1 MKRYVSI
8 RDSAG
13 DLIDDST
20 IPESSQGHLILD
32 NFIKLI

>member
-1 MKRYVSI
+1 MKKYVSI
-8 RDSAG
+8 RNSAG
-13 DLIDDST
+13 AFIDDPT

>member
-1 MKRYVSI
+1 MKKYVSI
-8 RDSAG
+8 KDSAG
-13 DLIDDST
+13 ALIDGPT